1 MFKVHYHYEVGG
13 IAKQFV
19 TQVFMTLE
27 EAREY
32 ILEKFDDN
40 VEYRN
45 EHEYTTIEEGAL
57 AEICYNVIRDAYTI
71 EYVAEV

>member
-1 MFKVHYHYEVGG
+1 MFEVYYHYYVDGL
-13 IAKQFV
+13 AKKFV
-19 TQVFMTLE
+19 AEVFMTFE

-40 VEYRN
+40 VEARN

>member
-1 MFKVHYHYEVGG
+1 MFKVIYHYEVRGE
-13 IAKQFV
+13 AKQHV
-19 TQVFMTLE
+19 AEVFMTFE

-57 AEICYNVIRDAYTI
+57 AEICRNVIQNAYTI
-71 EYVAEV
+71 EYVAKV

>member
-13 IAKQFV
+13 IAKSFV
-19 TQVFMTLE
+19 AAVFMTLE

-40 VEYRN
+40 VEARN

-57 AEICYNVIRDAYTI
+57 AEICRNVIRDAYTI
-71 EYVAEV
+71 EYVEEV

>member
-19 TQVFMTLE
+19 AEVFMTLE
-27 EAREY
+27 DAREY

-45 EHEYTTIEEGAL
+45 EHEDTNLGEGAL
-57 AEICYNVIRDAYTI
+57 AKICADVTRKSYSI
-71 EYVAEV
+71 EYVAEA